1 MLLHSLKLNNLLSY
15 GPDAE
20 VIALRPLNVIIGPN
34 GSGKSN
40 LLEGLALLQATS
52 SELTLPIREGGGIQN
67 WLWKGNGKKTP
78 LAALEAIVE
87 NPYNPALPLR
97 YRVTFTEV
105 NQRLQITDERIESAK
120 PDNGQTPST
129 FYYGYEKNL
138 PVLNVFG
145 AQGAQKRY
153 LKRED
158 VDPERSIL
166 AQRKDP
172 EQYPEITYLGEAFGK
187 IRFYREWSFGRFA
200 PSRLAQKPDLPN
212 DFLEEDGRNLG
223 LVLNRLRREPEVRAK
238 LVEALQRLYA
248 EIDDFDVHIEGG
260 TVQVFLYEGR
270 FSIPAT
276 RLSDGTL
283 RYLCLLAILC
293 HPTPPP
299 LVCIEEP
306 ELGLHPDILPTIAE
320 LLLEASQRT
329 QLIVTTHSSTLIDAL
344 TSTPETVLV
353 CEKHDGSTTM
363 RRLDEASLSL
373 WLQKYSLGQ
382 LWRQGEL
389 GGNRW

>member
-1 MLLHSLKLNNLLSY
+1 M
-15 GPDAE
+15 
-20 VIALRPLNVIIGPN
+20 
-34 GSGKSN
+34 
-40 LLEGLALLQATS
+40 
-52 SELTLPIREGGGIQN
+52 
-67 WLWKGNGKKTP
+67 
-78 LAALEAIVE
+78 
-87 NPYNPALPLR
+87 
-97 YRVTFTEV
+97 
-105 NQRLQITDERIESAK
+105 
-120 PDNGQTPST
+120 
-129 FYYGYEKNL
+129 
-138 PVLNVFG
+138 
-145 AQGAQKRY
+145 
-153 LKRED
+153 
-158 VDPERSIL
+158 

-172 EQYPEITYLGEAFGK
+172 EQYPEITYLGETFGK
-187 IRFYREWSFGRFA
+187 IRFYREWSFGRFT

-329 QLIVTTHSSTLIDAL
+329 QLIVTTHSSILIDAL

-353 CEKHDGSTTM
+353 CEKHEGSTTM

>member
-172 EQYPEITYLGEAFGK
+172 EQYPEITYLGETFGK
-187 IRFYREWSFGRFA
+187 IRFYREWSFGRFT

-223 LVLNRLRREPEVRAK
+223 LVLNSLRREPEVRGK
-238 LVEALQRLYA
+238 LVEALQLLYA

>member
-40 LLEGLALLQATS
+40 LLEGLALLQATP

-97 YRVTFTEV
+97 YRVAFTEI
-105 NQRLQITDERIESAK
+105 NRRLQITDERIENAK

-138 PVLNVFG
+138 PILNVFG

-172 EQYPEITYLGEAFGK
+172 EQYPEITYLGETFGK
-187 IRFYREWSFGRFA
+187 IRFYREWSFGRFT

-329 QLIVTTHSSTLIDAL
+329 QLIVTTHSSILIDAL

>member
-78 LAALEAIVE
+78 FATLEAIVE

-97 YRVTFTEV
+97 YRVAFTEV
-105 NQRLQITDERIESAK
+105 NQRLQITDERIENAK

-145 AQGAQKRY
+145 DQGAQKRY

-172 EQYPEITYLGEAFGK
+172 EQYPEITYLGETFGK
-187 IRFYREWSFGRFA
+187 IRFYREWSFGRFT

-223 LVLNRLRREPEVRAK
+223 LVLNSLRREPEVRGK
-238 LVEALQRLYA
+238 LVEALQLLYA

-329 QLIVTTHSSTLIDAL
+329 QLIVTTHSSILIDAL

>member
-40 LLEGLALLQATS
+40 LLEGLALLQATP

-97 YRVTFTEV
+97 YRVAFTEI
-105 NQRLQITDERIESAK
+105 NRRLQITDERIENAK

-138 PVLNVFG
+138 PILNVFG

-172 EQYPEITYLGEAFGK
+172 EQYPEITYLGETFGK
-187 IRFYREWSFGRFA
+187 IRFYREWSFGRFT

-329 QLIVTTHSSTLIDAL
+329 QLIVTTHSSILIDAL

-382 LWRQGEL
+382 LWREGEL